1 MAIST
6 IPLPLSIRPSTSS
19 STSSSSSLLP
29 PTPTTPNRQ
38 HYHHHQPTY
47 IRSGIGG
54 AGNWHKASS
63 IPPPPPPHQSPVA
76 AHHHRDGGFDNN
88 FPTTPSS
95 PLLATPTT
103 TTTAASP
110 YPPLNHTPLRTTSST
125 HFKSGIG
132 GAGNTHPLTA
142 RSVLGFD
149 EELARCRAVERRLP
163 AAYPV
168 GIGGAGNFRCR
179 EAAVGYSG
187 SGMKRRLRPQRSAGA
202 LGGAGGGMMMRM
214 KRSEGDLRVEAAE
227 AGREAVPRAMVEVV
241 VGSDGGCEGGVVKRV
256 SWGDD
261 SVEEFE
267 ADGYEGDNE
276 AERERECVYY
286 SNEPL
291 PYGALDVLRRRL
303 ERAFASR
310 RGGAR
315 EVLASPKDK
324 GIGAVL
330 VGSEGERR
338 GLRSHRS
345 MWRF

>member
-6 IPLPLSIRPSTSS
+6 IPLPIRPPTSS
-19 STSSSSSLLP
+19 STSSSSSLLT
-29 PTPTTPNRQ
+29 PTPTTPIRHHPHHPHH
-38 HYHHHQPTY
+38 HYHHQPTY

-63 IPPPPPPHQSPVA
+63 IPPPPPPQSPA
-76 AHHHRDGGFDNN
+76 TTHHHRPHVGGGGGPLTHDNN
-88 FPTTPSS
+88 SAPLLLQTPS
-95 PLLATPTT
+95 
-103 TTTAASP
+103 
-110 YPPLNHTPLRTTSST
+110 YPPLPRATSSST

-149 EELARCRAVERRLP
+149 EEVARCRAVERRLP
-163 AAYPV
+163 VAYHV
-168 GIGGAGNFRCR
+168 GIGGAGNFRAR
-179 EAAVGYSG
+179 SDGGG
-187 SGMKRRLRPQRSAGA
+187 SRKRLRPQTSAGA
-202 LGGAGGGMMMRM
+202 LGM
-214 KRSEGDLRVEAAE
+214 KRSEGDLRIE
-227 AGREAVPRAMVEVV
+227 AGAQGGAVPRAMVER
-241 VGSDGGCEGGVVKRV
+241 GGGAVKRV
-256 SWGDD
+256 SWGEH
-261 SVEEFE
+261 SVDEFE
-267 ADGYEGDNE
+267 VDGYEGDGEME
-276 AERERECVYY
+276 AERECVYY

-310 RGGAR
+310 SGGVGDGR

-324 GIGAVL
+324 RRGAVL

>member
-1 MAIST
+1 
-6 IPLPLSIRPSTSS
+6 
-19 STSSSSSLLP
+19 
-29 PTPTTPNRQ
+29 
-38 HYHHHQPTY
+38 
-47 IRSGIGG
+47 
-54 AGNWHKASS
+54 
-63 IPPPPPPHQSPVA
+63 
-76 AHHHRDGGFDNN
+76 
-88 FPTTPSS
+88 
-95 PLLATPTT
+95 
-103 TTTAASP
+103 
-110 YPPLNHTPLRTTSST
+110 
-125 HFKSGIG
+125 
-132 GAGNTHPLTA
+132 
-142 RSVLGFD
+142 
-149 EELARCRAVERRLP
+149 
-163 AAYPV
+163 
-168 GIGGAGNFRCR
+168 
-179 EAAVGYSG
+179 
-187 SGMKRRLRPQRSAGA
+187 
-202 LGGAGGGMMMRM
+202 MMRM

-241 VGSDGGCEGGVVKRV
+241 VGNGGEGGVVKRV